1 MHMRLTLPGLQPNP
15 HDVPSIFA
23 VFVRSLIVSTG
34 TSSGGSSLASIP
46 DDEMQLRVILNL

>member
-1 MHMRLTLPGLQPNP
+1 MRLTLPGLQPNP